1 MRKTLLACLVIIVVL
16 LGAPHFAQ
24 AQASVV
30 SAKKAQL
37 GITRNPTPE
46 QLHALLTAVAKE
58 VHGGLFVKTSGNQC
72 LGHSCD
78 IICFAGQSTMFDVL
92 GSSETDAI
100 PQWNAT
106 PFPAGGVCD
115 MVASDTPDP
124 PPSTDTGEQLAKI
137 VESIQALDR
146 RIEAL
151 ERGSPTGPPPSD
163 VAQQQL
169 AATKAILEL
178 LQKVATKF
186 GIQ

>member
-1 MRKTLLACLVIIVVL
+1 MRKTLLVCLVTIVVL
-16 LGAPHFAQ
+16 LGTPYFAQ

-30 SAKKAQL
+30 SAKKAEL
-37 GITRNPTPE
+37 GITRNPTPA

-58 VHGGLFVKTSGNQC
+58 VHGGLLVKTSGNQC

-78 IICFAGQSTMFDVL
+78 VICFAGQSTMFDVL
-92 GSSETDAI
+92 GSSETDAT

-115 MVASDTPDP
+115 MVTGDTPEP
-124 PPSTDTGEQLAKI
+124 PPSSNLGEQVAKLT
-137 VESIQALDR
+137 ESISALDR

-151 ERGSPTGPPPSD
+151 ERKTPPGGPPSD

-178 LQKVATKF
+178 LQKVAAKF
-186 GIQ
+186 GVQ